1 MVVTLSVGA
10 LSFVNSIY
18 NDSNSLEKFDVD
30 SDGIGGALDAFSKD
44 PTEWADFDFDGIGTN
59 ADPDDDNDL
68 ILDENDETPVL
79 ISEVLTKKYLSQ
91 IQECS
96 EVGLTKSLQICFA
109 DFFEYLI
116 KEGEPSKDVF
126 DLAMSLS
133 SMQVLN
139 GCHVAVHRIGMTSYR
154 IDPNHMEN
162 VFDMPSFPCR
172 GGYFHS
178 SMATFFSDMK
188 EQGFELEEFDD
199 NCDEL
204 ISSTYNFRICLHG
217 VGGEE

>member
-1 MVVTLSVGA
+1 MFQSKLRNILIIGAMIVTLSVGA

-109 DFFEYLI
+109 DF
-116 KEGEPSKDVF
+116 
-126 DLAMSLS
+126 LS
-133 SMQVLN
+133 
-139 GCHVAVHRIGMTSYR
+139 I
-154 IDPNHMEN
+154 
-162 VFDMPSFPCR
+162 
-172 GGYFHS
+172 
-178 SMATFFSDMK
+178 
-188 EQGFELEEFDD
+188 
-199 NCDEL
+199 
-204 ISSTYNFRICLHG
+204 
-217 VGGEE
+217 